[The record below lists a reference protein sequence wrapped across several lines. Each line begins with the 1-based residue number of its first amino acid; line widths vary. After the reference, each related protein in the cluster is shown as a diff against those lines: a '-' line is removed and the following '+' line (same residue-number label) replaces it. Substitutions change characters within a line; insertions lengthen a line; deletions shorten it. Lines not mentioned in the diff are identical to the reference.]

1 MTTSTL
7 SLFNKLRPVS
17 VGFDSVFDH
26 FESLFNE
33 SPSLHTNYPPYDI
46 LKTDEHSYVIELAVA
61 GFSKKDIAVTVENG
75 VLTVESNR
83 QGNSESNGQE
93 IIHRGISKRY
103 FKKSFSM
110 MSKFEELNL
119 KTGYF
124 GFPWRKSFLRAGK
137 EKKSASSKVR
147 SVGSAPPGPTE
158 NNT

>member
-26 FESLFNE
+26 FESMFNE

-61 GFSKKDIAVTVENG
+61 GFSKKDIKVTVENG
-75 VLTVESNR
+75 VLTVESDR
-83 QGNSESNGQE
+83 EGNSESNGQE

-103 FKKSFSM
+103 FKKSFSI
-110 MSKFEELNL
+110 SDDVEIRGAELKDGL
-119 KTGYF
+119 LRISMEKII
-124 GFPWRKSFLRAGK
+124 PESRKRK
-137 EKKSASSKVR
+137 EISIK
-147 SVGSAPPGPTE
+147 
-158 NNT
+158 

>member
-26 FESLFNE
+26 FESMFNE

-75 VLTVESNR
+75 VLTVESDR
-83 QGNSESNGQE
+83 EGNTASNGQE
-93 IIHRGISKRY
+93 IIHQGISKRY
-103 FKKSFSM
+103 FKKSFSI
-110 MSKFEELNL
+110 SDDVEIRGAELKDGL
-119 KTGYF
+119 LRISMEKII
-124 GFPWRKSFLRAGK
+124 PESRKRK
-137 EKKSASSKVR
+137 EISIK
-147 SVGSAPPGPTE
+147 
-158 NNT
+158 

>member
-26 FESLFNE
+26 LESMFND

-46 LKTDEHSYVIELAVA
+46 VKTDEHSYVIELAVA

-75 VLTVESNR
+75 VLTVESDR
-83 QGNSESNGQE
+83 EGNAESSGEE

-103 FKKSFSM
+103 FKKSFSI
-110 MSKFEELNL
+110 SDDVEIRGAELKDGL
-119 KTGYF
+119 LRISMEKII
-124 GFPWRKSFLRAGK
+124 PESRKRK
-137 EKKSASSKVR
+137 EISIR
-147 SVGSAPPGPTE
+147 
-158 NNT
+158 

>member
-75 VLTVESNR
+75 VLTVESDR
-83 QGNSESNGQE
+83 EGNAENSGQE

-103 FKKSFSM
+103 FKKSFSI
-110 MSKFEELNL
+110 SDDVEIRGAELKDGL
-119 KTGYF
+119 LRISMEKII
-124 GFPWRKSFLRAGK
+124 PESRKRK
-137 EKKSASSKVR
+137 EISIK
-147 SVGSAPPGPTE
+147 
-158 NNT
+158 

>member
-26 FESLFNE
+26 FESMFNE

-46 LKTDEHSYVIELAVA
+46 VKTDEHSYVIELAVA

-75 VLTVESNR
+75 VLTVESDR
-83 QGNSESNGQE
+83 EGSAESSGQE

-103 FKKSFSM
+103 FKKSFSIADDV
-110 MSKFEELNL
+110 EIRGAELKDGL
-119 KTGYF
+119 LRISREKII
-124 GFPWRKSFLRAGK
+124 PESRKRK
-137 EKKSASSKVR
+137 EISIK
-147 SVGSAPPGPTE
+147 
-158 NNT
+158 

>member
-26 FESLFNE
+26 FESMFNE

-75 VLTVESNR
+75 VLTVESDR
-83 QGNSESNGQE
+83 ESNAESSGQE

-103 FKKSFSM
+103 FKKSFSIADDV
-110 MSKFEELNL
+110 EIRGAELKDGL
-119 KTGYF
+119 LRISMEKII
-124 GFPWRKSFLRAGK
+124 PESRKRK
-137 EKKSASSKVR
+137 EISIK
-147 SVGSAPPGPTE
+147 
-158 NNT
+158 

>member
-26 FESLFNE
+26 FESIFKD

-46 LKTDEHSYVIELAVA
+46 VKTDEHSYVIELAVA

-75 VLTVESNR
+75 VLTVESDR
-83 QGNSESNGQE
+83 EGNAESSGEE

-103 FKKSFSM
+103 FKKSFSI
-110 MSKFEELNL
+110 SDDVEIRGAELKDGL
-119 KTGYF
+119 LRISMEKII
-124 GFPWRKSFLRAGK
+124 PESRKRK
-137 EKKSASSKVR
+137 EISIR
-147 SVGSAPPGPTE
+147 
-158 NNT
+158 

>member
-61 GFSKKDIAVTVENG
+61 GFSKKDIKVTVENG
-75 VLTVESNR
+75 VLTVESDR
-83 QGNSESNGQE
+83 EGNSESNGQE

-103 FKKSFSM
+103 FKKSFSI
-110 MSKFEELNL
+110 SDDVEIRGAELKDGL
-119 KTGYF
+119 LRISMEKII
-124 GFPWRKSFLRAGK
+124 PESRKRK
-137 EKKSASSKVR
+137 EISIK
-147 SVGSAPPGPTE
+147 
-158 NNT
+158 

>member
-26 FESLFNE
+26 FESMFNE

-75 VLTVESNR
+75 VLTVESDR
-83 QGNSESNGQE
+83 EGNAESSGEE

-103 FKKSFSM
+103 FKKSFSI
-110 MSKFEELNL
+110 SDDVEIRGAELKDGL
-119 KTGYF
+119 LRISMEKII
-124 GFPWRKSFLRAGK
+124 PESRKRK
-137 EKKSASSKVR
+137 EISIK
-147 SVGSAPPGPTE
+147 
-158 NNT
+158 

>member
-26 FESLFNE
+26 FESMFNE

-61 GFSKKDIAVTVENG
+61 GFSKKDIKVTVENG
-75 VLTVESNR
+75 VLTVESDR
-83 QGNSESNGQE
+83 ESNAQSSGQE

-103 FKKSFSM
+103 FKKSFSIADDV
-110 MSKFEELNL
+110 EIRGAELKDGL
-119 KTGYF
+119 LRISMEKII
-124 GFPWRKSFLRAGK
+124 PESRKRK
-137 EKKSASSKVR
+137 EISIK
-147 SVGSAPPGPTE
+147 
-158 NNT
+158 

>member
-26 FESLFNE
+26 FESIFND

-46 LKTDEHSYVIELAVA
+46 VKTDEHSYVIELAVA

-75 VLTVESNR
+75 VLTVESDR
-83 QGNSESNGQE
+83 EGNAESSGQE

-103 FKKSFSM
+103 FKKSFSI
-110 MSKFEELNL
+110 SDDVEIRGAELKDGL
-119 KTGYF
+119 LRISMEKII
-124 GFPWRKSFLRAGK
+124 PESRKRK
-137 EKKSASSKVR
+137 EISIR
-147 SVGSAPPGPTE
+147 
-158 NNT
+158 

>member
-26 FESLFNE
+26 FESMFNE

-61 GFSKKDIAVTVENG
+61 GFSKKDIEVTVENG
-75 VLTVESNR
+75 VLTVESDR
-83 QGNSESNGQE
+83 EGNAESSGEE

-103 FKKSFSM
+103 FKKSFSI
-110 MSKFEELNL
+110 SDDVEIRGAELKDGL
-119 KTGYF
+119 LRISMEKII
-124 GFPWRKSFLRAGK
+124 PESRKRK
-137 EKKSASSKVR
+137 EISIK
-147 SVGSAPPGPTE
+147 
-158 NNT
+158 

>member
-75 VLTVESNR
+75 VLTVESDR
-83 QGNSESNGQE
+83 KGNAESSGQE

-103 FKKSFSM
+103 FKKSFSI
-110 MSKFEELNL
+110 SDDVEIRGAELKDGL
-119 KTGYF
+119 LRISMEKII
-124 GFPWRKSFLRAGK
+124 PESRKRK
-137 EKKSASSKVR
+137 EISIK
-147 SVGSAPPGPTE
+147 
-158 NNT
+158 

>member
-26 FESLFNE
+26 FESMFND

-46 LKTDEHSYVIELAVA
+46 VKTDEHSYVIELAVA

-75 VLTVESNR
+75 VLTVESDR
-83 QGNSESNGQE
+83 EGNIENTEKE

-103 FKKSFSM
+103 FKKSFSI
-110 MSKFEELNL
+110 SDDVEIRGAELKDGL
-119 KTGYF
+119 LRISMEKII
-124 GFPWRKSFLRAGK
+124 PESRKRK
-137 EKKSASSKVR
+137 EISIK
-147 SVGSAPPGPTE
+147 
-158 NNT
+158 

>member
-75 VLTVESNR
+75 VLTVESDR
-83 QGNSESNGQE
+83 EGNTASNGQE
-93 IIHRGISKRY
+93 IIHRAISKRY
-103 FKKSFSM
+103 FKKSFSI
-110 MSKFEELNL
+110 SDDVEIRGAELKDGL
-119 KTGYF
+119 LRISMEKII
-124 GFPWRKSFLRAGK
+124 PESRKRK
-137 EKKSASSKVR
+137 EISIK
-147 SVGSAPPGPTE
+147 
-158 NNT
+158 

>member
-26 FESLFNE
+26 FESMFNE

-61 GFSKKDIAVTVENG
+61 GFSKKDIEVTVENG
-75 VLTVESNR
+75 VLTVESDR
-83 QGNSESNGQE
+83 EGNAESSGQE

-103 FKKSFSM
+103 FKKSFSI
-110 MSKFEELNL
+110 SDDVEIRGAELKDGL
-119 KTGYF
+119 LRIYMEKII
-124 GFPWRKSFLRAGK
+124 PESRKRK
-137 EKKSASSKVR
+137 EISIK
-147 SVGSAPPGPTE
+147 
-158 NNT
+158 

>member
-26 FESLFNE
+26 FESMFNE

-46 LKTDEHSYVIELAVA
+46 VKTDEHSYVIELAVA

-75 VLTVESNR
+75 VLTVESDR
-83 QGNSESNGQE
+83 EGNAESSGEE

-103 FKKSFSM
+103 FKKSFSI
-110 MSKFEELNL
+110 SDDVEIRGAELKDGL
-119 KTGYF
+119 LRISMEKII
-124 GFPWRKSFLRAGK
+124 PESRKRK
-137 EKKSASSKVR
+137 EISIK
-147 SVGSAPPGPTE
+147 
-158 NNT
+158 

>member
-26 FESLFNE
+26 FESIFNE

-61 GFSKKDIAVTVENG
+61 GFSKKDIEVTVENG
-75 VLTVESNR
+75 VLTVESDR
-83 QGNSESNGQE
+83 EGNAESSGQE

-103 FKKSFSM
+103 FKKSFSIADDV
-110 MSKFEELNL
+110 KIRGAELENGL
-119 KTGYF
+119 LRISMEKII
-124 GFPWRKSFLRAGK
+124 PESRKRK
-137 EKKSASSKVR
+137 EISIK
-147 SVGSAPPGPTE
+147 
-158 NNT
+158 

>member
-75 VLTVESNR
+75 VLTVESDR
-83 QGNSESNGQE
+83 ESNAESSGQE

-103 FKKSFSM
+103 FKKSFSIADDV
-110 MSKFEELNL
+110 EIRGAELKDGL
-119 KTGYF
+119 LRISMEKII
-124 GFPWRKSFLRAGK
+124 PESRKRK
-137 EKKSASSKVR
+137 EISIK
-147 SVGSAPPGPTE
+147 
-158 NNT
+158 

>member
-61 GFSKKDIAVTVENG
+61 GFSKKDISVTVENG
-75 VLTVESNR
+75 VLTVESDR
-83 QGNSESNGQE
+83 EGNAESSGQE

-103 FKKSFSM
+103 FKKSFSIADDV
-110 MSKFEELNL
+110 EIRGAELKDGL
-119 KTGYF
+119 LRISMEKII
-124 GFPWRKSFLRAGK
+124 PESRKRK
-137 EKKSASSKVR
+137 EISIK
-147 SVGSAPPGPTE
+147 
-158 NNT
+158 

>member
-26 FESLFNE
+26 FESMFNE

-75 VLTVESNR
+75 VLTVESDR
-83 QGNSESNGQE
+83 EGNAESSGQE

-103 FKKSFSM
+103 FKKSFSI
-110 MSKFEELNL
+110 SDDVEIRGAELKDGL
-119 KTGYF
+119 LRISMEKII
-124 GFPWRKSFLRAGK
+124 PESRKRK
-137 EKKSASSKVR
+137 EISIR
-147 SVGSAPPGPTE
+147 
-158 NNT
+158 